1 MFEQLKM
8 TYLLTLP
15 LVQVGLSSVDK
26 QAMVVDWLNPEQEGG
41 AGGVAAGGGGGGETA
56 PQVQHKHAGA
66 GDPACPGPG
75 TAEHNYPCPNTSA
88 QQKFSKVNR

>member
-41 AGGVAAGGGGGGETA
+41 AGGVAAGGGGETA